1 MSLLA
6 VFYTSHYQWLNCK
19 KTSWSIHIEVNY
31 CFICWY
37 TLHSQLNS
45 TEILLVFINHLIKFS
60 IEKGNVYSN
69 TRTSYPCGI
78 CHTNCD
84 GLKGVACDSC
94 KHWFQIVKTCPSLIS
109 YFYQIDFPK
118 VLFHTRKGSRGWN
131 QILQRTLLWLNIYLG
146 NFSRSCHP
154 WKFKEK
160 KRICKNNLSC
170 HEELAFVNAITL
182 VFPESTHLL
191 CKRHLYQNTKQKLID
206 DCVDKADR
214 QKKNLGMIFNEDELI
229 DAHDSVFLIQN
240 RKNREGF

>member
-109 YFYQIDFPK
+109 YFYQIDFSYK
-118 VLFHTRKGSRGWN
+118 IRVS
-131 QILQRTLLWLNIYLG
+131 WLKSNTSKNIAVIEYIFKS
-146 NFSRSCHP
+146 FS
-154 WKFKEK
+154 EY
-160 KRICKNNLSC
+160 I
-170 HEELAFVNAITL
+170 
-182 VFPESTHLL
+182 
-191 CKRHLYQNTKQKLID
+191 
-206 DCVDKADR
+206 
-214 QKKNLGMIFNEDELI
+214 
-229 DAHDSVFLIQN
+229 
-240 RKNREGF
+240 